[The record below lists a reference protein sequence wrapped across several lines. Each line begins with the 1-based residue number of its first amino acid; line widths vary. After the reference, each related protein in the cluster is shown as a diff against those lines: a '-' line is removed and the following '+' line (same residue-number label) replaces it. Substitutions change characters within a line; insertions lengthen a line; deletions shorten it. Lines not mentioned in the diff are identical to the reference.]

1 MKPGEGRWPS
11 PTRIASSLS
20 VRFGRAIQVTASS
33 PRQTSMIG
41 TTKSTAFEATAYY
54 QDDDVA
60 VTAGPIAEYAHVA
73 DVTPEFF
80 SVFNSQFSVLAF
92 LWLFVNFCFRNNRES
107 FSQKIGIRLRN
118 FRSWLFL
125 FEEAAE
131 AAEGIGGILP
141 LCQCLGGAGG

>member
-1 MKPGEGRWPS
+1 MRQYRAWFVRLSGFFRRNRRERDLVADIESHLRMHIEDNLRAGMSTSEARREALMKPGEGRWPS

-80 SVFNSQFSVLAF
+80 FS
-92 LWLFVNFCFRNNRES
+92 S
-107 FSQKIGIRLRN
+107 
-118 FRSWLFL
+118 
-125 FEEAAE
+125 
-131 AAEGIGGILP
+131 
-141 LCQCLGGAGG
+141 

>member
-1 MKPGEGRWPS
+1 MRQYRAWFVRLSGFFRRNRSERDLVADIESHLRMHIEDNLRAGMSTSEARREALMKPGEGRWPS

-80 SVFNSQFSVLAF
+80 FS
-92 LWLFVNFCFRNNRES
+92 S
-107 FSQKIGIRLRN
+107 
-118 FRSWLFL
+118 
-125 FEEAAE
+125 
-131 AAEGIGGILP
+131 
-141 LCQCLGGAGG
+141 